1 MQHGKARVTT
11 VTVVV
16 SEQVLFKSAL
26 GLPLYG
32 VV

>member
-1 MQHGKARVTT
+1 MRPGKARITA

-26 GLPLYG
+26 GLLLYG